1 MKGGHSH
8 QVGYRQMAYCPM
20 KRPSVI
26 RVLNSERWS
35 KAEERTA
42 ELIACIQPN
51 QHSEELRNA
60 VADYVKRLIA
70 KCFPCQV
77 FTFGSVPLKTYLP
90 DGDID
95 LTAFSKNPNLKDTWA
110 HQVRDMLENEE
121 KNESASFRVKEVQYI
136 QAEVKIIKCLV
147 ENIVVDISFN
157 QLGGLCTLC
166 FLEEVDNLI
175 NQNHLFKRSIILIKA
190 WCYYESRILGA
201 HHGLIS
207 TYALETL
214 VLYIFHVF
222 NNSFAGPLEVLYR
235 FLEFFSKFDWDNLC
249 VSLWGPVPIRSLPDV
264 TAKCYTA
271 EPPRKDGGELLLSK
285 LFLEACSAVYAVSP
299 AGQDNQGQ
307 PFLSK
312 YFNVIDPLRVNNN
325 LGRSVS
331 KGNFFRIRSAFAFGA
346 KRLARLLD
354 CPKEDL
360 CIEVN
365 QFFLN
370 TWERHGSA
378 HRPDVPRNDLWRL
391 RLSNHDHLCGPES
404 LRNNPSSKPS
414 GHEVQVDVA
423 RGSCSVPSQLDN
435 YSLDSTS
442 KGSEVSTLSCTQSQK
457 TNANTNSTRTTSEQS
472 RRESTSNQSMHADK
486 IQRNTN
492 PDNLVTDFQGRYLFA
507 RTCSSPEL
515 TEKYREISSQGRRN
529 KVQES
534 GKDQASSARLDH
546 GRRKNLGSDNLANHG
561 ISSSSDD
568 PSSVRHTSSQSCN
581 PAADS
586 NSYHKDFDLDV
597 ADEEFVSVLVSQG
610 MHQEEQDLVNVMAS
624 STGLGFKEQV
634 HVPLNMVP
642 SHISLPN
649 PPSFLASVGYG
660 QRNIGGI
667 VPTNTPFLETPW
679 GSNMQP
685 LTHYFPGIEL
695 TSNQE
700 DSIEPG
706 NDNFGP
712 VEMNVREPDH
722 DFWHEQERGSTS
734 GFDIENGSF
743 ETHQLDDP
751 QPGSSSYKFVSSSRR
766 GGSGNSLRAHKKL
779 TRESRGAAR
788 EESIGALTYQENR
801 GTEEYFDDRSACSRS
816 FITENTSPLRS
827 KTSSESSWEGSLA
840 KLKPVKEKRGRK
852 MVSSAV
858 QSSVYGKGKVAS
870 EHSSILTDDDSKEWN
885 ALSTMGP
892 EPERSIGSQTEI
904 SAALHVSMHQV
915 PGYERAQPSES
926 DSLIPIAPVLLGP
939 VSRQRS
945 ADNSGSGT
953 VPFTFYPAGPPVPFV
968 AMLPPYNFPTETGT
982 SGASTSHFDSEEGI
996 YNCDSGQNL
1005 DSSEGIDL
1013 FGVLSSSSSMRMAAS
1028 VEPLEHKPDILN
1040 SDFASHWQNL
1050 QYGRLCQNTQNI
1062 APMIY
1067 PSPVMVPPMY
1077 LQGCFPWDGSGRPV
1091 STTTNLF
1098 TRLMSYG
1105 SSTVPVAPLQSA
1117 SNRPAGV
1124 YQHYVDEMPRYR
1136 GGTGTY
1142 LPNPKVAVRDRH
1154 ATNMRKGNHNYKRSD
1169 HHGDREVNWNNNSK
1183 ARAAG
1188 RGNNH
1193 SQAEKSNTRPDRL
1206 AGESRAERTWGS
1218 HKHDTF
1224 PSSQSQD
1231 GAIRSNSTQ
1240 SGSGNVAYG
1249 MYPVASLN
1257 PRVSSN
1263 GPTIPSVDMLYPYD
1277 HNTGYGPTEHLELGS
1292 LGPVG
1297 FSSSNETL
1305 HLNEVSESRGAFDE
1319 DRRFHSS
1326 SAPQPSPDT
1335 PSSHHVQRGI

>member
-1 MKGGHSH
+1 
-8 QVGYRQMAYCPM
+8 
-20 KRPSVI
+20 
-26 RVLNSERWS
+26 
-35 KAEERTA
+35 
-42 ELIACIQPN
+42 
-51 QHSEELRNA
+51 
-60 VADYVKRLIA
+60 
-70 KCFPCQV
+70 
-77 FTFGSVPLKTYLP
+77 
-90 DGDID
+90 
-95 LTAFSKNPNLKDTWA
+95 
-110 HQVRDMLENEE
+110 
-121 KNESASFRVKEVQYI
+121 
-136 QAEVKIIKCLV
+136 
-147 ENIVVDISFN
+147 
-157 QLGGLCTLC
+157 
-166 FLEEVDNLI
+166 
-175 NQNHLFKRSIILIKA
+175 
-190 WCYYESRILGA
+190 
-201 HHGLIS
+201 
-207 TYALETL
+207 
-214 VLYIFHVF
+214 
-222 NNSFAGPLEVLYR
+222 
-235 FLEFFSKFDWDNLC
+235 
-249 VSLWGPVPIRSLPDV
+249 
-264 TAKCYTA
+264 
-271 EPPRKDGGELLLSK
+271 
-285 LFLEACSAVYAVSP
+285 
-299 AGQDNQGQ
+299 
-307 PFLSK
+307 
-312 YFNVIDPLRVNNN
+312 
-325 LGRSVS
+325 
-331 KGNFFRIRSAFAFGA
+331 
-346 KRLARLLD
+346 
-354 CPKEDL
+354 
-360 CIEVN
+360 
-365 QFFLN
+365 
-370 TWERHGSA
+370 
-378 HRPDVPRNDLWRL
+378 
-391 RLSNHDHLCGPES
+391 
-404 LRNNPSSKPS
+404 
-414 GHEVQVDVA
+414 
-423 RGSCSVPSQLDN
+423 
-435 YSLDSTS
+435 
-442 KGSEVSTLSCTQSQK
+442 
-457 TNANTNSTRTTSEQS
+457 
-472 RRESTSNQSMHADK
+472 
-486 IQRNTN
+486 
-492 PDNLVTDFQGRYLFA
+492 
-507 RTCSSPEL
+507 
-515 TEKYREISSQGRRN
+515 
-529 KVQES
+529 
-534 GKDQASSARLDH
+534 
-546 GRRKNLGSDNLANHG
+546 
-561 ISSSSDD
+561 
-568 PSSVRHTSSQSCN
+568 
-581 PAADS
+581 
-586 NSYHKDFDLDV
+586 
-597 ADEEFVSVLVSQG
+597 
-610 MHQEEQDLVNVMAS
+610 
-624 STGLGFKEQV
+624 
-634 HVPLNMVP
+634 
-642 SHISLPN
+642 
-649 PPSFLASVGYG
+649 
-660 QRNIGGI
+660 
-667 VPTNTPFLETPW
+667 
-679 GSNMQP
+679 MQP

-779 TRESRGAAR
+779 TRETRGAAR

-939 VSRQRS
+939 VSQQRS

-982 SGASTSHFDSEEGI
+982 SGASTSRFDSEEGI

-1142 LPNPKVAVRDRH
+1142 LPNPKVAVRDRQ

-1263 GPTIPSVDMLYPYD
+1263 GPTIPSADMLYPYD

-1297 FSSSNETL
+1297 FSSANETL

-1326 SAPQPSPDT
+1326 SAHQPSPDT
-1335 PSSHHVQRGI
+1335 PSSHHVQR